1 MSNCLKN
8 CLAAIVMMVMVW
20 PSNAQ
25 AQVNFDVEAGIVA
38 TGYNDVRIPGDAGTF
53 LSLSDELSSSAKFFS
68 RLKVGYRIGERHE
81 VLALFAPLE
90 FSYRGVVDR
99 DITFQNEVF
108 LAGTNIDAI
117 YKFNSYRLSYR
128 YLWVQNPKFHF
139 YAGVTL
145 KVRDANIGLKGL
157 PEQEA
162 VKTDLGVVPLINFY
176 VHWKPTSRFGLL
188 LDGDALAA
196 PQGRAEDVLVA
207 ATFKLTNSFTAK
219 AGYRLLEGGADN
231 ATVYTYSMFHY
242 GVIGVIINLD

>member
-25 AQVNFDVEAGIVA
+25 AQVSFDVEAGIVA
-38 TGYNDVRIPGDAGTF
+38 TGYNDVRIPGDTGTF
-53 LSLSDELSSSAKFFS
+53 FSLSDELSSSAKFFS

-145 KVRDANIGLKGL
+145 KVRDANIGINDWTN
-157 PEQEA
+157 QEA

-176 VHWKPTSRFGLL
+176 LHWQPTNRLGLL